1 MDFGLRLTVAS
12 VLSLAPLGPLSLRLA
27 HLQVLRHEALSERAE
42 GEFARTASEA
52 APRADIT
59 DRKGRVLARSVP
71 TWSVFLDKKMLKD
84 AAELGRKLGPVLK
97 MPAAELERKARASGR
112 FCWLKTGVDFAT
124 AQAVQAARVECVG
137 LTPSSQRVYPNAEL
151 GRTVLGLVGAEGK
164 GLSGLELSQ
173 EKRLRG
179 KPRKVELVRDGKG
192 RAIHRDIAEDGEVPA
207 ALKLTLDRNVQ
218 YIVEEALAEG
228 AAAHSFKSGYAAV
241 QDPRTGDILAM
252 AAWPPNTLKNPLVQD
267 AYEPGSTFKVVT
279 ALAAIEERL
288 VSPTE
293 TFSGEGGKW
302 QIASGVTITDH
313 EPEADMNLAQIL
325 ERSSNIGIAKVVERV
340 GAARFFRAA
349 RALGFGL
356 RTGVPLPGETAGDL
370 KPFSDLGKVGL
381 AASSYGYG
389 LSVSPLQM
397 LGAYSALANGG
408 TLFEPRL
415 LDDGREPEKVR
426 RVASERAVGEV
437 SRMLEAVVEKGT
449 GATARIPGYRVAG
462 KTGTARKLDPLTR
475 KYSQKA
481 YVASFAGWL
490 PASAPRWTILVIVDE
505 PKGSYYGGLVA
516 APVFAKIGR
525 RLLTMDAV
533 APDRP
538 DDPALKRGSLAPA
551 PRPVA
556 AAPALLTVRRAT
568 R

>member
-27 HLQVLRHEALSERAE
+27 HLQVLRHDSLTERAE
-42 GEFARTASEA
+42 GEFARVASEA
-52 APRADIT
+52 APRADIE
-59 DRKGRVLARSVP
+59 DRQGRVLARSVP
-71 TWSVFLDKKMLKD
+71 SWSAFLDKKMMKD
-84 AAELGRKLGPVLK
+84 PAAVARKLSPVLGV
-97 MPAAELERKARASGR
+97 PAAELERKARAAGR
-112 FCWLKTGVDFAT
+112 FCWLKTGLDYAA

-137 LTPSSQRVYPNAEL
+137 LTPASQRVYPNGEL
-151 GRTVLGLVGAEGK
+151 GRAVLGLVGAEGK
-164 GLSGLELSQ
+164 GLAGVELSR

-179 KPRKVELVRDGKG
+179 KARKLEFVRDGKG
-192 RAIHRDIAEDGEVPA
+192 RSIHRDIAEDGEVPPP
-207 ALKLTLDRNVQ
+207 LRLTLDRNVQ
-218 YIVEEALAEG
+218 HIVEEALREG

-241 QDPRTGDILAM
+241 QDPRTGDVLAM
-252 AAWPPNTLKNPLVQD
+252 ASWPHNPLKNPLVQD
-267 AYEPGSTFKVVT
+267 SYEPGSTFKVVT
-279 ALAAIEERL
+279 TLAAVEERL
-288 VSPTE
+288 VGPAE

-302 QIASGVTITDH
+302 TIAPGVTITDH
-313 EPEADMNLAQIL
+313 EPEGDITLAQIM

-340 GAARFFRAA
+340 GPARFFRAA
-349 RALGFGL
+349 RALGFGV
-356 RTGVPLPGETAGDL
+356 RTGLPMPGETAGEL

-389 LSVSPLQM
+389 LAVSPLQV

-408 TLFEPRL
+408 TLYEPRL
-415 LDDGREPEKVR
+415 VLDEKEPVKVR

-449 GATARIPGYRVAG
+449 GVPARIPGYRVAG

-490 PASAPRWTILVIVDE
+490 PASAPRWTILVVVDE
-505 PKGSYYGGLVA
+505 PQGSYYGGLVA

-525 RLLTMDAV
+525 RLLALEGV
-533 APDRP
+533 PPDQP
-538 DDPALKRGSLAPA
+538 VVPT
-551 PRPVA
+551 VA
-556 AAPALLTVRRAT
+556 AAPRARR
-568 R
+568 

>member
-12 VLSLAPLGPLSLRLA
+12 ALSLAPLGPLTLRLA

-42 GEFARTASEA
+42 GEFSRTASEA

-84 AAELGRKLGPVLK
+84 PAELGRKLGPILK
-97 MPAAELERKARASGR
+97 VAPGELERKARASGR
-112 FCWLKTGVDFAT
+112 FCWLKTGVDFPT

-137 LTPSSQRVYPNAEL
+137 LTPSSQRVYPNEGLA
-151 GRTVLGLVGAEGK
+151 RPVLGVVGAEGK

-179 KPRKVELVRDGKG
+179 KPRRLELTRDGKG
-192 RAIHRDIAEDGEVPA
+192 RAIHRDVAEDGEVPA
-207 ALKLTLDRNVQ
+207 PLKLTIDRNVQ

-228 AAAHSFKSGYAAV
+228 AGAHAFKSGYAAV
-241 QDPRTGDILAM
+241 QDPRTGEILAM
-252 AAWPPNTLKNPLVQD
+252 AAWPPNPLKNPLVQD

-279 ALAAIEERL
+279 ALAAVEERL
-288 VSPTE
+288 VGPAE

-302 QIASGVTITDH
+302 QIAPGVTITDH
-313 EPEADMNLAQIL
+313 EPEPDMTLAQIL

-340 GAARFFRAA
+340 GPARFFRAA

-408 TLFEPRL
+408 TLYEPRL
-415 LDDGREPEKVR
+415 LDDGTAPEKVR
-426 RVASERAVGEV
+426 RVASERAVGELA
-437 SRMLEAVVEKGT
+437 RMLEAVVDHGT
-449 GATARIPGYRVAG
+449 GQPARIPGYRVAG

-505 PKGSYYGGLVA
+505 PTKGSYYGGLVA

-525 RLLTMDAV
+525 RLLTLEAV

-538 DDPALKRGSLAPA
+538 AEPA
-551 PRPVA
+551 PDRGAVA
-556 AAPALLTVRRAT
+556 AARRVASVPPPLRRAG